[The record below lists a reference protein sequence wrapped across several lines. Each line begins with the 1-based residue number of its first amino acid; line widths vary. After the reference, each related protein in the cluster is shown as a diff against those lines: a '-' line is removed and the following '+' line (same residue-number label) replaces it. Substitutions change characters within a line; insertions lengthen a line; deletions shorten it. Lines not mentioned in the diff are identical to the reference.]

1 VGTVADREPFLAAL
15 VDHLREA
22 NAATVEDGGED
33 RFYAAKQRLLDQTKP
48 GSDDALAIASIDWQE
63 VQKRLS
69 LSDGDD

>member
-22 NAATVEDGGED
+22 NAATVGGED